1 MPARTGVVVV
11 QYERGRGK
19 WSGVQLERRWAVVY
33 TLRMGKVVRFQA
45 FKTREEALQAAG
57 VRG

>member
-1 MPARTGVVVV
+1 
-11 QYERGRGK
+11 
-19 WSGVQLERRWAVVY
+19 VQLERRWAVVY

-45 FKTREEALQAAG
+45 FKTREEALQADG